1 MTSIAPVKRRGLFRR
16 KLLDRVVRALSVLA
30 LTVAVAAMV
39 WILYTVIR
47 RGVAV
52 ISWDFL
58 TECSKPY
65 GAMNSGIANALLGT
79 LAITFGAALLGI
91 PPAILGG
98 IWLAEFGKGT
108 KLGDTIRFSANVMM
122 GMPSVVVGLF
132 VYAVLVVPCGGFSGF
147 AGSVAL
153 AILMFPVVMRTTED
167 MLLMVPDLSLIHIS
181 EPTRH

>member
-65 GAMNSGIANALLGT
+65 GAMNSGIANALLARWRSPSARRWLGHPARDSRRH
-79 LAITFGAALLGI
+79 LAG
-91 PPAILGG
+91 
-98 IWLAEFGKGT
+98 
-108 KLGDTIRFSANVMM
+108 
-122 GMPSVVVGLF
+122 
-132 VYAVLVVPCGGFSGF
+132 
-147 AGSVAL
+147 
-153 AILMFPVVMRTTED
+153 
-167 MLLMVPDLSLIHIS
+167 
-181 EPTRH
+181 